1 MFRYIFIYRTSS
13 DSLPISSNCLTH
25 CFVST
30 DFQYMWSLDL
40 RCERGYM
47 SWGEIAL
54 TFEWLIC
61 LNQPTGL
68 VTVECLWQ
76 CFKRMYKFTQPAT
89 WSYQCRPQHQ
99 WRSHPPQERTLPAP
113 QLLTR
118 FPVLV
123 KPLFNRQINLT
134 QASTSRLYQVLER
147 LSNRLHAPPAKTQGL
162 WQLGTQSTPCLQPN
176 IIEEWQWY
184 KMMLRFD

>member
-1 MFRYIFIYRTSS
+1 MWKRLRVLRRGCVIFWMADLFKPANWPWDCRVPLAMFK
-13 DSLPISSNCLTH
+13 TH
-25 CFVST
+25 
-30 DFQYMWSLDL
+30 
-40 RCERGYM
+40 
-47 SWGEIAL
+47 
-54 TFEWLIC
+54 
-61 LNQPTGL
+61 
-68 VTVECLWQ
+68 
-76 CFKRMYKFTQPAT
+76 KFTQPAT

-123 KPLFNRQINLT
+123 KPLFNRQINRT
-134 QASTSRLYQVLER
+134 HVSTSRLYQVLER

-176 IIEEWQWY
+176 INEEWQWY
-184 KMMLRFD
+184 KMMLSLSNIDNRKESQTYIYLKTDQSINDMSECICP